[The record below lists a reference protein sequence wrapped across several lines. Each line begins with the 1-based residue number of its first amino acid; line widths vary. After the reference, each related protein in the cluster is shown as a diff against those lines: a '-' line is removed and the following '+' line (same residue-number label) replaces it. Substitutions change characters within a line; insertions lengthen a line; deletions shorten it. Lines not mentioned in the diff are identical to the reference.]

1 MHYSTVHVATRQ
13 MKNGYVSF
21 MLTTVGQFYHQVDS
35 ILLPW
40 EIIRPALPIVVVGT
54 KDSSPTLDISGST
67 LPPALNVGGLRWGK
81 DISSQEKL

>member
-1 MHYSTVHVATRQ
+1 MLQLVGVGKTLLLLLPHDQLYHLPQSLMGGCWVRYSTAHVATRQ

-40 EIIRPALPIVVVGT
+40 
-54 KDSSPTLDISGST
+54 
-67 LPPALNVGGLRWGK
+67 
-81 DISSQEKL
+81 